1 MLQLKSKAALAQEAT
16 TLAESFR
23 LVYYRNNLYA
33 PVHYLTEEPNPG
45 GDPEETCWEIL
56 TPHDIQRI
64 AAQKFQTMFASDS
77 ELRAFYFMTTQAS
90 EGIYHT
96 VDSLLVKT
104 DQGLRILD
112 ETGSLVKPTGEFV
125 ANTLQP
131 TLNTDE
137 GLKKEV
143 FDTMVTWLG
152 SEEEAVSLLH
162 HLATALA
169 PGWSAVKYVLLIG
182 EGRNG
187 KGVLI
192 GMVNRLFGSHNISSV
207 PRQEIAKRT
216 PMVIEL
222 NGKLINLIYDG
233 AMEYIKD
240 SGPEKTLT
248 AGEPASIKD
257 LYVSAPVTVQTNA
270 LFVEALNREPLSRD
284 KSPALQKRLAR
295 FYFDKVFPVDNAFSK
310 RMWSPELVGA
320 FLALL
325 IDYYVQE
332 HEIAEK
338 LALTE
343 ASQALQLEH
352 MYLNSHGLQFLKA
365 MHDEGQLPGAGDLLD
380 DVGKKFISWQKLT
393 SGSTWELPE
402 VTQQLATIFTVERK
416 SKRVGGTVKKVKVVT
431 GFKPDT
437 QRYLDT
443 LEGGLDED
451 SIDRMVGD

>member
-16 TLAESFR
+16 TLATSFR

-33 PVHYLTEEPNPG
+33 PVHYITQEPNPD
-45 GDPEETCWEIL
+45 GDPEETHWEVL
-56 TPHDIQRI
+56 TQHEIQRL
-64 AAQKFQTMFASDS
+64 AAAEFRTMFSSDS

-90 EGIYHT
+90 EGIYHS

-104 DQGLRILD
+104 GQGLRVLD
-112 ETGSLVKPTGEFV
+112 GQGMLQVPGGSFA

-131 TLNTDE
+131 TLNSDD

-143 FDTMVTWLG
+143 FDTMVSWLD

-162 HLATALA
+162 HLATVLA

-192 GMVNRLFGSHNISSV
+192 GMLNRLFGESNISSV
-207 PRQEIAKRT
+207 PRQEIAKRS
-216 PMVIEL
+216 PMVIDL
-222 NGKLINLIYDG
+222 NGKLINMVYDG

-257 LYVSAPVTVQTNA
+257 LYVSAPVKVQTNA
-270 LFVEALNREPLSRD
+270 LFVEALNKEPLSRD
-284 KSPALQKRLAR
+284 KSSALQKRLAR
-295 FYFDKVFPVDNAFSK
+295 FYFDKVFPIDKAFEG
-310 RMWSPELVGA
+310 RMWSDEIMGA

-325 IDYYVQE
+325 IEYYVQP
-332 HEIAEK
+332 HEMAVK

-343 ASQALQLEH
+343 ASQELQLEH
-352 MYLNSHGLQFLKA
+352 MYQNSHGLQFLKT
-365 MHDEGQLPGAGDLLD
+365 MFDEGQMPEDGDELEE
-380 DVGKKFISWQKLT
+380 VGKKFMAWQKVT
-393 SGSTWELPE
+393 SGSAWELPD
-402 VTQQLATIFTVERK
+402 VTQQLATLFTVERK
-416 SKRVGGTVKKVKVVT
+416 SKRSGGTVKKIKVVT

-437 QRYLDT
+437 QRYLDS

-451 SIDRMVGD
+451 RINSMVD